1 MANDIVKLKG
11 NKYGLT
17 LNISTQASFDLIKEE
32 TEKLFKSPVTGRMF
46 GTESIAI
53 GFEGKLL
60 DEHQKDELLD
70 IITNSCSLNIVC
82 VMDFNVGTE
91 MKFRRAVETYEEPEP
106 EPVPEPVQDFPQVTD
121 DPVRTFA
128 ESPVLNRSEES
139 SAPDPAAPSL
149 GDYVFPG
156 NAELAENTADVD
168 LSKIAKFYKGNVRSG
183 VVLNEDCSLII
194 IGDVNTGGE
203 VFSKGNIIV
212 LGALRGNAYAG
223 SAGNNDCFVAA
234 LTMNPAQIRIG
245 DIIARSSESVVSTLN
260 EEHEPKIAIVRDNTI
275 AIELINKSVL
285 NDIII

>member
-17 LNISTQASFDLIKEE
+17 LNISTQASFDEVKEE

-106 EPVPEPVQDFPQVTD
+106 VPEPEPEVQHE
-121 DPVRTFA
+121 DPVKTFA
-128 ESPVLNRSEES
+128 ESPVLNRSEEA
-139 SAPDPAAPSL
+139 SAPDPQIPSL

-156 NAELAENTADVD
+156 NASLVEDTSEVD

>member
-46 GTESIAI
+46 GNESIAI

-91 MKFRRAVETYEEPEP
+91 MKFRRAVETYEEAEPEP
-106 EPVPEPVQDFPQVTD
+106 EPVPEPVQDLPQVT
-121 DPVRTFA
+121 
-128 ESPVLNRSEES
+128 E
-139 SAPDPAAPSL
+139 DPAAPSL

-156 NAELAENTADVD
+156 NGELAENTADVD

-285 NDIII
+285 ND